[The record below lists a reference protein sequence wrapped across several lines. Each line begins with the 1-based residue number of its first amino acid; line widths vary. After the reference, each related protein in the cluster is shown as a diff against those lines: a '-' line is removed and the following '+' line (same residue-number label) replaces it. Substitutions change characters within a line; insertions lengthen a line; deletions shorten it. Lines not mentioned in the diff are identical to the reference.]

1 MRDVAARRVVSRSA
15 VGPEGEGAIRI
26 RIAGSRGIPG
36 NYGGFETCAEE
47 LATRLAGRG
56 HEVSVYCL
64 DRYAP
69 GAGPTWRGVRRVVLP
84 APRLKGLE
92 KPVHAVLSLLHAAA
106 RGADIVLVLGIAAGP
121 FVFLPRAAG
130 ARVIVNTDGLEW
142 RRRKWG
148 ALASS
153 YLRFAE
159 RAVGAAADHLVTDAH
174 CVRDYYRERYGRE
187 STFIPYGARAVPESL
202 PGVLER
208 LGLTAGRYVL
218 YVSRFDPENNA
229 LVVRRAYERVRGDWP
244 LVMVGAAP
252 YADDYVRQVRDT
264 RDPRVL
270 FPGAIYGDGYLEILS
285 RAGIYVQA
293 SEVGGT
299 HPALVEAIGV
309 GRAVVANDVP
319 EHREVLGEAGSYYDG
334 SDAGLAARLQELID
348 LPERRHE
355 VEAAAR
361 GLADRYDW
369 ERIVDDYERLFMAL
383 LGRRPETLHGAESGS
398 DAC

>member
-1 MRDVAARRVVSRSA
+1 M
-15 VGPEGEGAIRI
+15 RI
-26 RIAGSRGIPG
+26 RIVGSRGIPG

-47 LATRLAGRG
+47 LATRLTGRG

-64 DRYAP
+64 ARYAP
-69 GAGPTWRGVRRVVLP
+69 GAGPTFRGARRVVLP

-106 RGADIVLVLGIAAGP
+106 AGADVVLVLGIAAGP

-130 ARVIVNTDGLEW
+130 ARVVVNTDGLEW

-148 ALASS
+148 RFASA

-159 RAVGAAADHLVTDAH
+159 RAVGAAADALVTDAH
-174 CVRDYYRERYGRE
+174 CVRDYYRDRYGRD
-187 STFIPYGARAVPESL
+187 STFIPYGARPLPAAL
-202 PGVLER
+202 PGVLAR
-208 LGLTAGRYVL
+208 LGLEPGRYVL

-229 LVVRRAYERVRGDWP
+229 LVVRRAYEQVPGDWP

-252 YADDYVRQVRDT
+252 YADAYVRAVRDT
-264 RDPRVL
+264 RDLRIR
-270 FPGAIYGDGYLEILS
+270 FPGAIYGDGYLELMGH
-285 RAGIYVQA
+285 AGLYVQA

-299 HPALVEAIGV
+299 HPALVEAIGL

-319 EHREVLGEAGSYYDG
+319 EHREVLGEAGLFYDG
-334 SDAGLAARLQELID
+334 SEAGLARRLQELINA
-348 LPERRHE
+348 PGRRLE
-355 VEAAAR
+355 LEAAAR
-361 GLADRYDW
+361 GIAGQYDW
-369 ERIVDDYERLFMAL
+369 DAIVDDYERLFATL
-383 LGRRPETLHGAESGS
+383 AGRTAGALGRDPRGS